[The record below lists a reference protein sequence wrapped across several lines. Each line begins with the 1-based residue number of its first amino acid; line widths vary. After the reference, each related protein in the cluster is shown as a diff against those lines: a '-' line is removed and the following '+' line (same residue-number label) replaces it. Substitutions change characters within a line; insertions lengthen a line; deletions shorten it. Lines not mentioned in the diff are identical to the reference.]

1 MSVVDKDLQEENERL
16 KQQLKRYVDLFEMM
30 EKACDSDDDTE
41 YDSSD
46 ESENDNSD
54 EGSAEEES
62 TDEELNP
69 KLENDNLEVKK

>member
-1 MSVVDKDLQEENERL
+1 MSVVDKTLQDENERL
-16 KQQLKRYVDLFEMM
+16 KQQLKRYMDLFEIM

-41 YDSSD
+41 YSES

-62 TDEELNP
+62 TDDEIQP
-69 KLENDNLEVKK
+69 KRDELEVKK